1 MEREDRLDTDRRRKK
16 RKSLEELQE
25 QRQLLGAIAALLK
38 IFLEIH
44 IPFRI
49 HCNFEEEKIFD

>member
-25 QRQLLGAIAALLK
+25 QRQLPVAIAALLK
-38 IFLEIH
+38 ISLEIH
-44 IPFRI
+44 IPLKI
-49 HCNFEEEKIFD
+49 LCNFEEKKVVD